1 MRLNQILL
9 QKGNDVRIM
18 YLAQVQIIH
27 QYPVVLQLTTAMFHQ
42 EQALERSCR
51 RTDNA
56 HLRGGE
62 QATVS
67 ALGLYRNRIKYMIC
81 AQQTSR

>member
-1 MRLNQILL
+1 MRPNPILL
-9 QKGNDVRIM
+9 QKGDVKFM
-18 YLAQVQIIH
+18 YLAQIQIIH
-27 QYPVVLQLTTAMFHQ
+27 QHSVVLQFTTVMFHE

-62 QATVS
+62 QATLS
-67 ALGLYRNRIKYMIC
+67 SLGLYRNGIKYSIY
-81 AQQTSR
+81 AQQTSS